1 MYGIRVHFDH
11 RARRIGYPASTC
23 GPSSTGALAAPND
36 HSAAHC
42 SARSRLKRAAEML
55 HVVGRC
61 AASMRRAA
69 DTGSHRWSHLGG
81 PFAETSCASA
91 WLVFPSLGRRGVGL
105 LTVAGAEPATPG
117 GPGPIQAWPK
127 AGEQQHDGLA
137 LGRPSSPKPIAE
149 WVAKTNISPADRADL
164 DVWAHY
170 LGRGG
175 SAGGPP
181 AG

>member
-91 WLVFPSLGRRGVGL
+91 QIVIETRALVMQSRVGR
-105 LTVAGAEPATPG
+105 
-117 GPGPIQAWPK
+117 
-127 AGEQQHDGLA
+127 
-137 LGRPSSPKPIAE
+137 GR
-149 WVAKTNISPADRADL
+149 
-164 DVWAHY
+164 
-170 LGRGG
+170 GRGG
-175 SAGGPP
+175 GSRDDKPP
-181 AG
+181 